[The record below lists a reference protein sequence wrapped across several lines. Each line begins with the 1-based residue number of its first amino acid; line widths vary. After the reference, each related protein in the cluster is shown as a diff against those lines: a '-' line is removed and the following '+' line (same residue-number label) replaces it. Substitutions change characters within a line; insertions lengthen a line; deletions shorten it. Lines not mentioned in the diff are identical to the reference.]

1 MEVHYKMSVKNMVLR
16 CVFAILVAQCI
27 WLACGES
34 ATAPTITTSS
44 TMESSEES
52 NDKSRADFNA
62 SEAMMECNRTYHIEM
77 DYLKEL
83 NDTGSFPDET
93 EKIPMCFIK
102 CYLESADILSSE
114 GKVNKERAV
123 SMLWKDAG
131 DSVDECIQEMS

>member
-1 MEVHYKMSVKNMVLR
+1 MMLR
-16 CVFAILVAQCI
+16 CVFAILMGQCI
-27 WLACGES
+27 WLTYCES
-34 ATAPTITTSS
+34 PTTSIIS
-44 TMESSEES
+44 TSSKMESSEEI
-52 NDKSRADFNA
+52 NDKSRSEFNV
-62 SEAMMECNRTYHIEM
+62 SEAVTECNMTSIISI

-93 EKIPMCFIK
+93 EKTPMCFMK
-102 CYLESADILSSE
+102 CYLEKADILLSD